1 MLPDSPDNSPF
12 STIES
17 RLAGQLH
24 LRHELRT
31 SLNAIIGYGEM
42 LRQEARDSGL
52 HDLELDFRH
61 LHKTGQRLLAQTNA
75 ILEASKLET
84 GTLDVNLANLMARLR
99 TELAPSLDSLLGAC
113 PRIEARCAELGREGY
128 LADLKKVRE
137 AAAGLR
143 ALLETDGVP
152 AAASAQA
159 AERMQA
165 AAPIVRQK
173 RSQAEP
179 MPTAAPGT
187 LLIIDDSE
195 SNRDILSRQLHRAGH
210 TVFAAQNGKMAMQML
225 RARKFDLILLGVIM
239 SEMSGLQVLEQ
250 LKAQPGWAGI
260 PVIMLSTVDDMENV
274 LRCMEMGADDY
285 LPKPFNPIL
294 LRARIETCLQRKR
307 LLDQERTYVEQL
319 RLDQEKQAELLKEV
333 ASANWEL
340 AETME
345 RLKSTQEQL
354 IIQEKLASLG
364 ALTAGIAHEIKNPLN
379 FVNNFAALSRE
390 LAGELREEILRHNG
404 KIEGEALTY
413 IEELLHD
420 LQQNADKIHEH
431 GRRADSIVRSML
443 LHSHG
448 QGGQWQKTDLN
459 NLLAEYIQLAFH
471 GMRANEPAFNLTIE
485 TDFDRSV
492 GQIDVVPQDLGRV
505 FLNLL
510 NNACYAV
517 HQKTKLDA
525 GFSPVLSV
533 RTRRDAGGSGERV
546 EVRIRDNGPGIPPAV
561 REKIFNPFFTTKPP
575 GEGTGL
581 GLSISYE
588 IIVQEHKGE
597 IRVETQAGEYTE
609 FIVTLPVQR

>member
-1 MLPDSPDNSPF
+1 MPQDSPDNTPF
-12 STIES
+12 STIET

-42 LRQEARDSGL
+42 LRQDARESGL
-52 HDLELDFRH
+52 YDLELDFRQ

-84 GTLDVNLANLMARLR
+84 GTLDLNLANLMARLR
-99 TELAPSLDSLLGAC
+99 ADLAPSLDGLLNAC

-128 LADLKKVRE
+128 LADLKKARE
-137 AAAGLR
+137 AAAALR
-143 ALLETDGVP
+143 ALLDTDGSP
-152 AAASAQA
+152 APAQA
-159 AERMQA
+159 QA
-165 AAPIVRQK
+165 PGRIQAMAPIVRQK
-173 RSQAEP
+173 RPHVEP
-179 MPTAAPGT
+179 APTSAPGT
-187 LLIIDDSE
+187 LLIVDDSE

-210 TVFAAQNGKMAMQML
+210 TVFAAQNGKMALQML
-225 RARKFDLILLGVIM
+225 RARKFDLVLLGVIM

-250 LKAQPGWAGI
+250 LKAQPAWADI
-260 PVIMLSTVDDMENV
+260 PVIMLSTVDDMESV

-294 LRARIETCLQRKR
+294 LRVRLETCLQRKR
-307 LLDQERTYVEQL
+307 LLDQERSFVEQL

-379 FVNNFAALSRE
+379 FVTNFASLARD
-390 LAGELREEILRHNG
+390 LAGELREEIFRHND

-420 LQQNADKIHEH
+420 LQQNAEKIHEH
-431 GRRADSIVRSML
+431 GKRADSIVRSML

-448 QGGQWQKTDLN
+448 QGGQWQKTELN

-471 GMRANEPAFNLTIE
+471 GMRAHEPAFNLTIE
-485 TDFDRSV
+485 TDVDPSV
-492 GQIDVVPQDLGRV
+492 GLVDVVPQDLGRV

-517 HQKTKLDA
+517 HQKKKLDA
-525 GFSPVLSV
+525 EFSPVLSAS
-533 RTRRDAGGSGERV
+533 TRRVRGEAGERI
-546 EVRIRDNGPGIPPAV
+546 EIRIRDNGPGIPPEV

-609 FIVTLPVQR
+609 FLLTLPTQR